1 MSSSAAGLR
10 CLAVLGAVEGSC
22 GRFEL
27 GVSLVCFSQDLLSFV
42 AGQALFSG
50 ELEGLEA

>member
-1 MSSSAAGLR
+1 MSSTAAGLR
-10 CLAVLGAVEGSC
+10 CLSVLGAVEGGC

-27 GVSLVCFSQDLLSFV
+27 GVSLVCLPQNLLSFI
-42 AGQALFSG
+42 AGQALLSG

>member
-1 MSSSAAGLR
+1 MSSSAADLR
-10 CLAVLGAVEGSC
+10 CLSVVGAVEGGC
-22 GRFEL
+22 RRLEL
-27 GVSLVCFSQDLLSFV
+27 GVGLVCLPQDLLSFI